1 MPKVTH
7 LASIGAQ
14 MGPMFPMLLCPR
26 EEGEALGPMVMT
38 STFHTRAVQQGT
50 WPSPDQNLPW

>member
-1 MPKVTH
+1 
-7 LASIGAQ
+7 

-26 EEGEALGPMVMT
+26 EEGEALGPMMMT